1 MARYRLCGGLAIMPE
16 HDMAMLADMSARGWH
31 LSGFSCG
38 ILYRFEAGEP
48 HAYDYAVDFQ
58 RDFSAE
64 AQELYRIGGW
74 QSVAL
79 GSSWQIVRAEAGAV
93 PLYTDDDAQA
103 ETIGASRA
111 GLGWAALVCALAA
124 LRVAGA
130 ALRPRQRAG
139 VVGVPR
145 GLRGVRRRVRV
156 LVLPLRRL
164 YALVAQDAQGAGG
177 GSAPLTRGPIWDTLF
192 RRPRKEPDMGFF
204 DRISEGLTRSRDKFK
219 EQMNVLLDR
228 GPDLDEEFWDGL
240 EETLILA
247 DVGGAAA
254 AEIVEGLRDQATRKA
269 LPDAYAVLDLL
280 NDQIASTFTEGGEDV
295 LGGQPALVLFVGI
308 NGTGKTTTVGKLAK
322 EATDAGRTVILGSAD
337 TFRAAA
343 IEQLEV
349 WAERANVEVVT
360 RERGSDPA
368 SVCYDTIERAESRG
382 ADLVLIDTAGR
393 LHTSADLMRE
403 LEKVVNVVRKRSQLP
418 VYTVLVT
425 DATTGQNGLSQARE
439 FDRALDLDGVIVTKL
454 DGTAKGGI
462 ALAVS
467 HELGLPVLKIG
478 VGEGLDD
485 LRDFD
490 AHDFARALV
499 GEFDER
505 A

>member
-1 MARYRLCGGLAIMPE
+1 
-16 HDMAMLADMSARGWH
+16 
-31 LSGFSCG
+31 
-38 ILYRFEAGEP
+38 
-48 HAYDYAVDFQ
+48 
-58 RDFSAE
+58 
-64 AQELYRIGGW
+64 
-74 QSVAL
+74 
-79 GSSWQIVRAEAGAV
+79 
-93 PLYTDDDAQA
+93 
-103 ETIGASRA
+103 
-111 GLGWAALVCALAA
+111 
-124 LRVAGA
+124 
-130 ALRPRQRAG
+130 
-139 VVGVPR
+139 
-145 GLRGVRRRVRV
+145 
-156 LVLPLRRL
+156 
-164 YALVAQDAQGAGG
+164 
-177 GSAPLTRGPIWDTLF
+177 
-192 RRPRKEPDMGFF
+192 MGFF
-204 DRISEGLTRSRDKFK
+204 ERISEGLARSRDKFK

-228 GPDLDEEFWDGL
+228 GPDLDDDFWDGL

-247 DVGGAAA
+247 DIGASAA
-254 AEIVEGLRDQATRKA
+254 SEIVESLRDTATRKA

-280 NDQIASTFTEGGEDV
+280 NDQIAATFAEGGQDV
-295 LGGQPALVLFVGI
+295 LDGGEAVVLFVGI

-322 EATDAGRTVILGSAD
+322 EATDAGRTVLLGSAD
-337 TFRAAA
+337 TFRSAA

-349 WAERANVEVVT
+349 WARRAGVEVVT

-368 SVCYDTIERAESRG
+368 SVCYDTLERAEAVG

-403 LEKVVNVVRKRSQLP
+403 LEKVVGVVRKRANMP

-462 ALAVS
+462 ALAIS
-467 HELGLPVLKIG
+467 HELELPVLKIG

-490 AHDFARALV
+490 PHDFARALV

-505 A
+505 E

>member
-1 MARYRLCGGLAIMPE
+1 MSGG
-16 HDMAMLADMSARGWH
+16 
-31 LSGFSCG
+31 
-38 ILYRFEAGEP
+38 
-48 HAYDYAVDFQ
+48 
-58 RDFSAE
+58 
-64 AQELYRIGGW
+64 
-74 QSVAL
+74 
-79 GSSWQIVRAEAGAV
+79 VRA
-93 PLYTDDDAQA
+93 LWRKD
-103 ETIGASRA
+103 
-111 GLGWAALVCALAA
+111 
-124 LRVAGA
+124 
-130 ALRPRQRAG
+130 
-139 VVGVPR
+139 
-145 GLRGVRRRVRV
+145 
-156 LVLPLRRL
+156 
-164 YALVAQDAQGAGG
+164 
-177 GSAPLTRGPIWDTLF
+177 GS
-192 RRPRKEPDMGFF
+192 MGFF
-204 DRISEGLTRSRDKFK
+204 SRISEGLARSRDKFK

-228 GPDLDEEFWDGL
+228 GPKLDDEFWDGL

-247 DVGGAAA
+247 DIGGAAA
-254 AEIVEGLRDQATRKA
+254 CDIVENLRDQATRRA

-280 NDQIASTFTEGGEDV
+280 NDQIADTFTPGGEKV
-295 LGGQPALVLFVGI
+295 LGGEPAVVLFVGI

-322 EATDAGRTVILGSAD
+322 EATDAGRTVLLGSAD

-349 WAERANVEVVT
+349 WARRAGVPVCT

-368 SVCYDTIERAESRG
+368 SVCYDTIERAEREG

-403 LEKVVNVVRKRSQLP
+403 LEKVVGVVRKRATLP

-485 LRDFD
+485 LKDFD
-490 AHDFARALV
+490 ARDFARALV

-505 A
+505 E